1 MVYRN
6 FWSLVLCILRSFFID
21 DNFLIPSLEKTLD
34 DTRACSPVKIKS
46 IARENSI
53 VSVDLCILGL
63 RIILMAKR
71 KFLRESHM
79 IRSAMS
85 TDTK

>member
-6 FWSLVLCILRSFFID
+6 FWPLELCIRRSIFID
-21 DNFLIPSLEKTLD
+21 DNFLIPRLEKTLD
-34 DTRACSPVKIKS
+34 DTRTGCPIKVEP
-46 IARENSI
+46 IAWKNSVVPI
-53 VSVDLCILGL
+53 DLCILGL

-79 IRSAMS
+79 IRS
-85 TDTK
+85 